1 MTTDATAVVTKRPLT
16 AGTIVRR
23 SLLTIVAVIAVAVIV
38 ASALISWTI
47 QRPFPTYNG
56 EVAVDGLTN
65 TVTIQRNEQGVPTIT
80 AENTDDL
87 FFAQGYAHAQDR
99 FWEMDFRRHVTAGR
113 VAELFG
119 ESQVGTDMFL
129 RTLGWHEIA
138 EEEVAALDETTL
150 SYYESYAAGVNAY
163 LAENK
168 GGDLAL
174 EYSVLGL
181 TSPGYEP
188 EPWTPADSVAW
199 LKAMAWDLRT
209 NIEDETDRAL
219 LLQDFTPEQVAALY
233 PAYPFDEHPTIVET
247 ATLPTVIQG
256 NGDGSGTIS
265 DGSGAATAN
274 AGTIDDASVAVPTV
288 GAAGIEWESA
298 SGVLEAV
305 EKLVGDAGEGIGSN
319 SWVVSGEH
327 TESGLPLLANDPHLG
342 AALPSVWTQMQLK
355 CAQPSPACPFNVSG
369 FSFSG
374 LPGIVIGHNDTV
386 AWGFTNL
393 TTDVA
398 DLYIERVQDDQYWRD
413 GALVDFEER
422 TEIVKVAGGDDVELT
437 IRSTVHGPVV
447 SGLTG
452 DFTAIAD
459 DATYDAAP
467 EGDSYVVSLK
477 WTALEVTTT
486 PAAIFALNTAHSL
499 EDFRAAAAMFSVP
512 AQNLIYADVDGNI
525 AYQAPGNLPIR
536 GAGDGWIPQPGWDS
550 AYDWQGYIPFAALP
564 ASENPKDG
572 YIVTANAAIVDD
584 SYPYFL
590 SRDWD
595 DGYRADRIVNLIEAV
610 IAEGP
615 ITAEQMRAIQMDQEM
630 FIGKRLTTAVAD
642 IKSDRPG
649 VQAALELLAGWD
661 AQNAKDSAAA
671 AYANV
676 LWDTLV
682 MAMFAERDVPAP
694 VTGQSRLFQV
704 VDALLSDPSSEWWV
718 NEKLGISSQAEMLDY
733 AVNEAYDRLAELQ
746 GEDVTKWNWGSLHAI
761 TLRSDTFG
769 SSGIAPIE
777 WLFNRG
783 PYDVGGGA
791 SVVDATGWTI
801 GESFATTTVP
811 SMRMVIDV
819 SDWDASTY
827 INLTGTSGHAFHPNY
842 VDQAPIWADGGQLP
856 WAFTPEAVAAETTD
870 TLTLT
875 PKE

>member
-1 MTTDATAVVTKRPLT
+1 MTTETPTVVAKKPLT
-16 AGTIVRR
+16 AGTIVKR
-23 SLLTIVAVIAVAVIV
+23 SALTLIAIIVVVVIA
-38 ASALISWTI
+38 ASALLSWTI

-56 EVAVDGLTN
+56 AATVEGLTAE
-65 TVTIQRNEQGVPTIT
+65 VTIQRNEQGVPTIT
-80 AENTDDL
+80 AQNTDDL

-119 ESQVGTDMFL
+119 TSQVGTDKFL

-138 EEEVAALDETTL
+138 EQEVEALDDTTRG
-150 SYYESYAAGVNAY
+150 YYDSYAAGVNAY
-163 LAENK
+163 LDEHK
-168 GGDLAL
+168 GGDLSL

-181 TSPGYEP
+181 TNPGYEP
-188 EPWTPADSVAW
+188 EPWTPTDSVAW

-209 NIEDETDRAL
+209 NIEDETTRAL
-219 LLQDFTPEQVAALY
+219 LLQDFTPEQVAELY
-233 PAYPFDEHPTIVET
+233 PAYPFDEHPTIVDT
-247 ATLPTVIQG
+247 ALLPTVSQG
-256 NGDGSGTIS
+256 AGDGSATIAA
-265 DGSGAATAN
+265 GSGAG
-274 AGTIDDASVAVPTV
+274 AGTMGEGAGVAVPTV
-288 GAAGIEWESA
+288 GEDGIEWETAGS
-298 SGVLEAV
+298 VLEAV
-305 EKLVGDAGEGIGSN
+305 EMLVGDAGEGIGSN

-327 TESGLPLLANDPHLG
+327 TDTGMPLLANDPHLG
-342 AALPSVWTQMQLK
+342 SALPSVWTQMQLK
-355 CAQPSPACPFNVSG
+355 CAQPSPACPFDVGG
-369 FSFSG
+369 FTFSG
-374 LPGIVIGHNDTV
+374 LPGVVIGHNDTI

-398 DLYIERVQDDQYWRD
+398 DLYIERVQGDQYWRD

-422 TEIVKVAGGDDVELT
+422 TETIKVAGGDDIKLT
-437 IRSTVHGPVV
+437 IKSTVHGPIV

-452 DFTAIAD
+452 DFTDIAD
-459 DATYDAAP
+459 NATYETAP
-467 EGDSYVVSLK
+467 EGDSYAVSLK

-486 PAAIFALNTAHSL
+486 PAAIFALNTAHSV
-499 EDFRAAAAMFSVP
+499 EEFRAAAALFSVP
-512 AQNLIYADVDGNI
+512 AQNLIYADVKGNI

-550 AYDWQGYIPFAALP
+550 AYDWQGYIPFDALP
-564 ASENPKDG
+564 AVKNPKEG

-584 SYPYFL
+584 TYPYFL

-595 DGYRADRIVNLIEAV
+595 EGYRADRIVNLIEAA

-615 ITAEQMRAIQMDQEM
+615 VTADQMRAIQMDQEM
-630 FIGKRLTTAVAD
+630 FIGKRLTTAVANVA
-642 IKSDRPG
+642 SDREG
-649 VQAALELLAGWD
+649 VQAALALMAGWD
-661 AQNAKDSAAA
+661 AQNAKGSAAA

-682 MAMFAERDVPAP
+682 VTMFAERDVPAP
-694 VTGQSRLFQV
+694 ISGQSRLFLV
-704 VDALLSDPSSEWWV
+704 MDGLLDNPESEWWV
-718 NEKLGISSQAEMLDY
+718 NEKLGINGKDEMLVY
-733 AVNEAYDRLAELQ
+733 AVDKAYDRLAELQ
-746 GEDVTKWNWGSLHAI
+746 GEDTTKWNWGSLHAI

-801 GESFATTTVP
+801 GESFETTTVP

-819 SDWDASTY
+819 SDWDASTW
-827 INLTGTSGHAFHPNY
+827 IHLTGTSGHAFHPNY
-842 VDQAPIWADGGQLP
+842 VDQTPLWADGKQLP
-856 WAFTPEAVAAETTD
+856 WAFTKKAVAAATVD

-875 PKE
+875 PKK